1 MEVQESGIVRWLSSL
16 GNSAMGDVT
25 VRVEQQKD
33 RFFADAL
40 SAFGADLAAQIGE
53 TDAGSGNAR

>member
-1 MEVQESGIVRWLSSL
+1 MS
-16 GNSAMGDVT
+16 DVT

-40 SAFGADLAAQIGE
+40 FALGADLAAQLGG
-53 TDAGSGNAR
+53 DAHSAAGSEP